1 MYSNIFELIYILFTS
16 SLLHLIIVISI
27 IYVVYKF
34 ILIKKN
40 NDQIS
45 NEVISE
51 VNIFIDVLYS
61 NIQQIPIIS
70 KYLSKSNIK
79 QILYNIIPS
88 PSENDIIEEQ
98 KINDENDKQNKPYM
112 NRLKIFFIIIL
123 SVFVGLFII
132 YNIFVYKKIS
142 YKFILIE
149 LITSLVL
156 VFGLLAL
163 YEYLFAYLFIFKY
176 TDYHIYNFFKNKI
189 LYSDN
194 IKVYDYK
201 S

>member
-79 QILYNIIPS
+79 KILYNIIPS